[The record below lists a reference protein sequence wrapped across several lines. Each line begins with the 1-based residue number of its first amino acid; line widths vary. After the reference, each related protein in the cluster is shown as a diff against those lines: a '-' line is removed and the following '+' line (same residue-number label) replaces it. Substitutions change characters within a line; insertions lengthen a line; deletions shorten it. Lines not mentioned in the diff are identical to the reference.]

1 MAAVVKGR
9 HFVEGDGLYLVK
21 TGATGAMLAL
31 LLSTCFAA
39 AADTPEFELPDLE
52 GEIHRLA
59 DYRGNW
65 VVVNY
70 WATWCPPCLAEMPEL
85 TWFHEQYADQGVTV
99 LGLDIEDIE
108 VAELQ
113 AFVDGL
119 GVTYPILLAGITP
132 PEGMPGIL
140 GLPMTF
146 VVSPDGEIANRHLGP
161 LTAAMLEGMLQ
172 ESGADLD
179 LVP

>member
-1 MAAVVKGR
+1 MHLGKCGMS
-9 HFVEGDGLYLVK
+9 GPI
-21 TGATGAMLAL
+21 LAL
-31 LLSTCFAA
+31 LLSSCFAA
-39 AADTPEFELPDLE
+39 SAATPEFELPDLH
-52 GEIHRLA
+52 GKIHRLA
-59 DYRGNW
+59 DYRGDW

-85 TWFHEQYADQGVTV
+85 AWFSEQYADQGVTV
-99 LGLDIEDIE
+99 LGLDIEDME

-119 GVTYPILLAGITP
+119 GVNYPILLAGITP
-132 PEGMPGIL
+132 PEGMPAIL

-161 LTAAMLEGMLQ
+161 LTAAMLEDMLQ
-172 ESGADLD
+172 ESGADLA

>member
-1 MAAVVKGR
+1 MHVASCR
-9 HFVEGDGLYLVK
+9 FTGLI
-21 TGATGAMLAL
+21 LAL
-31 LLSTCFAA
+31 LLSPNFAA
-39 AADTPEFELPDLE
+39 SAATPEFELPDLH
-52 GEIHRLA
+52 GTIHRLA
-59 DYRGNW
+59 DYRGDW

-85 TWFHEQYADQGVTV
+85 AWFSEQYADQGVTV

-113 AFVDGL
+113 AFVEDL
-119 GVTYPILLAGITP
+119 GVNYPILLAGITP
-132 PEGMPGIL
+132 PEGMPAIL

-161 LTAAMLEGMLQ
+161 LTAAMLENMLQ